1 MHLCSQPARPRTLLP
16 SAGRRVG
23 FPRRPQHPT
32 YSNATPPRILNG
44 APTRLEPRCCRQRSR
59 GPPSRLPKSAAPR
72 GGSCGV
78 LGPLGVW
85 PVARAHPHPWR
96 EGGGGPARQSVPGSR
111 CACRRRRRRRRRHP
125 SAAPPPTRPP
135 PLRVSYLPHLHAAVS
150 LVPPRTCRGILLRES
165 CPSPASLACRPWG
178 PACRRRWAD
187 PFFFF
192 AGGFFLLCPLLRRST
207 AVEQL
212 PAALCTV
219 GDSVRVVLLV
229 PSALWCVS
237 GLELPHAWRAAC
249 PPHASRLLWCPGF
262 FSGPVIITI

>member
-1 MHLCSQPARPRTLLP
+1 
-16 SAGRRVG
+16 
-23 FPRRPQHPT
+23 
-32 YSNATPPRILNG
+32 
-44 APTRLEPRCCRQRSR
+44 
-59 GPPSRLPKSAAPR
+59 
-72 GGSCGV
+72 
-78 LGPLGVW
+78 
-85 PVARAHPHPWR
+85 
-96 EGGGGPARQSVPGSR
+96 
-111 CACRRRRRRRRRHP
+111 
-125 SAAPPPTRPP
+125 
-135 PLRVSYLPHLHAAVS
+135 LHAAVS

-229 PSALWCVS
+229 SSALWCVS

-262 FSGPVIITI
+262 FRTRHHYHLAADKTSFDARPRLAPSALCGVRPHHIPLAGCGLPCRRSCRGV